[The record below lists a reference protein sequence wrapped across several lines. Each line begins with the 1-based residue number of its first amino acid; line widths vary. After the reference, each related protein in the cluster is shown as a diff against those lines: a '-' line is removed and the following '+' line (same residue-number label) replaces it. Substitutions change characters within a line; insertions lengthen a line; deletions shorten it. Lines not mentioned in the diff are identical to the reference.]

1 MKAATAIGIGAGV
14 FALLLASTME
24 GTHPMAFFN
33 ISALII
39 VLGGTGA
46 ATLSSV
52 GLDTMKRIP
61 ALYKMAFSPPELD
74 VPGRVALIVSIAE
87 QARREGLLALDAQL
101 AEIDDEFTRKGLQL
115 VVDGTDPELV
125 REILEA
131 EVDGMAARHSAGA
144 TAFEKAGGYAPT
156 MGIIGTVMGLVHV
169 LQNLSAPST
178 LGPAISTAFIATLL
192 GVGSANVIF
201 LPVASRLRALSAAEL
216 ELRTL
221 TLDGILAV
229 QAGDNPRVVGDK
241 LSSFVPPAERGG
253 EESEQSSARSEA
265 ADTPPAAAASE
276 PAAEAA

>member
-24 GTHPMAFFN
+24 GTQPMAFFN

-61 ALYKMAFSPPELD
+61 SLYKMAFSPPELD

-131 EVDGMAARHSAGA
+131 ELDGMAARHGAGA

-216 ELRTL
+216 ELRAL

-253 EESEQSSARSEA
+253 DDEQGAARSEA
-265 ADTPPAAAASE
+265 AAAPPPAAE